1 MSLFERIPS
10 ILQIPA
16 FAVLIF
22 LIDIPWLTL
31 VSDAFGTMVRNIQ
44 GSSLQLNAFAAA
56 VVYIALG
63 YLLTLPKSISEAF
76 LLGLSTYAVFDFT
89 NLSVF
94 KDYELRL
101 AVADSLWG
109 GILMSIAFYIKTKL

>member
-10 ILQIPA
+10 FLQIPA
-16 FAVLIF
+16 FAVLILF
-22 LIDIPWLTL
+22 IDIPWLTL

-44 GSSLQLNAFAAA
+44 GSGLQMNAFAAA